1 MQLTLI
7 AATLSTVLILSNLAS
22 IVLAVSRLRRRRTI
36 APPAGKPRPVSIVV
50 PSRGVEPF
58 T

>member
-22 IVLAVSRLRRRRTI
+22 IVLAASRLRRRRTI
-36 APPAGKPRPVSIVV
+36 APPAGKPRPVSIV
-50 PSRGVEPF
+50 
-58 T
+58 